1 MSEVFNFDFPFFQES
16 IRPPFVD
23 LLWNSSYIFKKDCP
37 NWSGYM
43 SLITKSAKFPK
54 SHVSMLP
61 IIDLHVTDLTALYCR
76 LLFGENQCRR
86 LNVEMPCV
94 TYDQQIYVKSYKM
107 NMNIFVRLGGFH
119 QLMSFLGS
127 IGSLMEGSGL
137 RTALETVYAPVTVEH
152 MFTDKG
158 YSRVIRGH
166 LLSASA
172 VLSLIHQEFWNSLY
186 HSEALSN
193 HENHKISTKLLSWFK
208 ARRQELSVD
217 SRTSALWLNYV
228 HYVLIVLE
236 FICAERTSNWPLY
249 ILATKSMLNL
259 FAATVL
265 TGSIYN
271 LCSVWKRITQTSTN
285 SLFWETIPSGVQ
297 AAAVLASGLIFP
309 LNKS

>member
-1 MSEVFNFDFPFFQES
+1 MLYVA
-16 IRPPFVD
+16 
-23 LLWNSSYIFKKDCP
+23 IFYLHLRC
-37 NWSGYM
+37 SHLY
-43 SLITKSAKFPK
+43 TKSSGIA
-54 SHVSMLP
+54 S
-61 IIDLHVTDLTALYCR
+61 IIQK
-76 LLFGENQCRR
+76 LLQ
-86 LNVEMPCV
+86 
-94 TYDQQIYVKSYKM
+94 
-107 NMNIFVRLGGFH
+107 
-119 QLMSFLGS
+119 
-127 IGSLMEGSGL
+127 
-137 RTALETVYAPVTVEH
+137 
-152 MFTDKG
+152 
-158 YSRVIRGH
+158 
-166 LLSASA
+166 
-172 VLSLIHQEFWNSLY
+172 
-186 HSEALSN
+186 
-193 HENHKISTKLLSWFK
+193 NHKISTKLLSWFN